1 VAVRGAHVIAAVL
14 LSLAGGCSRVPAET
28 VAVATTTSVISSGL
42 MEELQPLYREA
53 VHATIRAIPVG
64 SGRALKMLE
73 QSQADAAITHAPAQ
87 EATMLRLHPSWRY
100 RKVFYNRF
108 VIVGPPD
115 DPAGAAGARD
125 AADAMRRIAKS
136 PARFV
141 SRGDESGTHE
151 RERQLW
157 AAAGV
162 TPPTGRLVIAGAG
175 MADTLR
181 IASETTS
188 YTLTDENTLHRLVAR
203 LALRTVS
210 AGDPV
215 LLNTYAVI
223 AEPGNAR
230 GHAFAQW
237 LAVEGRQS
245 LEKVL
250 STGRLPGRFL
260 WPGHRPNGAPTDL
273 PF

>member
-1 VAVRGAHVIAAVL
+1 MAAALLWLTGA
-14 LSLAGGCSRVPAET
+14 CSRTPVEI
-28 VAVATTTSVISSGL
+28 VSVATTTSVISSGL
-42 MEELQPLYREA
+42 MEELQPLYMEA
-53 VHATIRAIPVG
+53 FHTSIRAIPVG
-64 SGRALKMLE
+64 SGRALRMLE
-73 QSQADAAITHAPAQ
+73 QAQADAAITHAPAQ
-87 EATMLRLHPSWRY
+87 EAAMLGRHPAWRY

-125 AADAMRRIAKS
+125 AADAMRRIAAS
-136 PARFV
+136 SIRFV

-157 AAAGV
+157 AAAGI
-162 TPPTGRLVIAGAG
+162 TPAADRLVIAGAG

-181 IASETTS
+181 IASETQS
-188 YTLTDENTLHRLVAR
+188 YTLSDENTLHRLKPR

-223 AEPGNAR
+223 AESGNVR
-230 GHAFAQW
+230 GHAFAEW
-237 LAVEGRQS
+237 LSVAGRPR
-245 LEKVL
+245 LEQILK
-250 STGRLPGRFL
+250 SGRLPGLFL
-260 WPGHRPNGAPTDL
+260 WPEHRPNAAPSDL

>member
-1 VAVRGAHVIAAVL
+1 MRRACAIAGVL
-14 LSLAGGCSRVPAET
+14 LCLVGACRRAPVEI

-42 MEELQPLYREA
+42 MEELQPLYMEV
-53 VHATIRAIPVG
+53 VHASIRPIPVG

-73 QSQADAAITHAPAQ
+73 QAQADAAITHAPAQ
-87 EATMLRLHPSWRY
+87 EAGMLRLHPSWHY

-125 AADAMRRIAKS
+125 AADTMRRIAAS

-181 IASETTS
+181 IASETKS
-188 YTLTDENTLHRLVAR
+188 YTLTDENTLHRLKAR

-230 GHAFAQW
+230 GHAFAEW
-237 LAVEGRQS
+237 LAVAGRQR
-245 LEKVL
+245 LETIL
-250 STGRLPGRFL
+250 GSGRLPGLFL
-260 WPGHRPNGAPTDL
+260 WPEHRPNAAPSDL